1 MPIDDALRR
10 AKKRNC
16 ATLAETYGYA
26 KPNDWRSRRAGRI
39 GKCVVVCKPCT
50 TRCGTDG
57 CTLQSTRDLQSVQE
71 LQVLQA
77 LLQRRWHL
85 LRVPL
90 TPARDSTNTQC
101 ARVHLPRTP
110 RLLAPIR
117 TPSACI
123 PNICYSGNRSARPL
137 AIAASHAPP
146 SLYIVRYD
154 GNPKTTARRELSVH
168 HAVKM
173 QRTAR
178 RPRIYPTALSGYTS
192 A

>member
-1 MPIDDALRR
+1 MRCTRPYGRVRIETHALAKKMAQRLRHFRRGATARQLGDLRR

-26 KPNDWRSRRAGRI
+26 KPNDWRSRRAGRF
-39 GKCVVVCKPCT
+39 GQCVAVCKPCT

-90 TPARDSTNTQC
+90 TPAQDSTSTQRVC
-101 ARVHLPRTP
+101 ACASPTHT
-110 RLLAPIR
+110 
-117 TPSACI
+117 
-123 PNICYSGNRSARPL
+123 
-137 AIAASHAPP
+137 AIACAHPLFAPP
-146 SLYIVRYD
+146 HRCMRSTEPHSCRNVLWYET
-154 GNPKTTARRELSVH
+154 P
-168 HAVKM
+168 
-173 QRTAR
+173 
-178 RPRIYPTALSGYTS
+178 
-192 A
+192 